1 MKIAVLGTGM
11 VGRAMAGALAGLG
24 HDVVIGTRDP
34 KATLARTEPDMMGAP
49 PFAQWHAANTG
60 VGVAAF
66 ADAAAGAEL
75 IVNATN
81 GGGSLAALSAA
92 GSGNLA
98 GKVIMDIANPL
109 DFSQGMPPSLNPV
122 NTDSLGEQIQRAFP
136 EAHVV
141 KTLNTMTASVMV
153 DPAQVAGGDHSVFL
167 SGNDAAAKE
176 TVAGSSRASD
186 TATSSTSATSRVP
199 AAPKCSCRSGCGS
212 GARWAPGS
220 STSRSPAKTP
230 TDSQLLPFGAPRTA
244 TAASQM
250 RGVGWSHGS

>member
-11 VGRAMAGALAGLG
+11 VGRTIAGALAGLG

-34 KATLARTEPDMMGAP
+34 KATLARTEPDMMGTA

-60 VGVAAF
+60 IGVAAF
-66 ADAAAGAEL
+66 AEAAAGAEL
-75 IVNATN
+75 IVNATH

-98 GKVIMDIANPL
+98 GKIIMDIANPL

-136 EAHVV
+136 EARVV

-153 DPAQVAGGDHSVFL
+153 DPARVAGGDHSVFV
-167 SGNDAAAKE
+167 SGNDADAKAVVTE
-176 TVAGSSRASD
+176 LLKGFGHRDVIDLGDIT
-186 TATSSTSATSRVP
+186 TAR
-199 AAPKCSCRSGCGS
+199 
-212 GARWAPGS
+212 GAEM
-220 STSRSPAKTP
+220 
-230 TDSQLLPFGAPRTA
+230 LLPIWLRLWGALGTGEFNFKIAR
-244 TAASQM
+244 
-250 RGVGWSHGS
+250 